1 MLQKLSIRNYAL
13 IDNVEMELDKGL
25 NIITG
30 ETGAGKSIMLGALSL
45 ILGQRAETKFFFNQE
60 KKCII
65 EGVFK
70 LKGDRLKPLFEEH
83 DLDFQEESILRR
95 EISIDG
101 KSRAFI
107 NDTPVTLSVMKHLG
121 ERFIDI
127 HSQHATLELNDPSFQ
142 LMVVDGLA
150 NHEALL
156 NDYRDKFKLF
166 KRNQARL
173 NELQK
178 IADEARNKQDY
189 EQFLFNELE
198 QANLQA
204 EEQENMEAELQT
216 LNNAESIKRS
226 LVTSYQLLSDDE
238 ASALPMLKEAV
249 SQLHAVEQFNP
260 AYTELTDRLRSALI
274 ELKDISGELATLEE
288 HVIFDPARIDEIS
301 HRLDLLYTLQQK
313 HRVNSVPELL
323 AIQDELSNNLSLIL
337 SGEEEI
343 ERLQQETELLKVELE
358 KMADQLSA
366 NRSKSIKATESQVAE
381 ILTQAGMPNAKIKIK
396 QTVVKELNKDGK
408 DNIALLFSANSGQPP
423 APVAKVA
430 SGGELSRI
438 MLAIK
443 SILAKHSDLPT
454 LIFDEIDTGISGE
467 IALRVGQ
474 VIGQLEQNMQVVC
487 ITHLPQIAAK
497 GNAHFFVYKN
507 EDAARSTTGIK
518 RLDHEGRVYVIAE
531 MLSGKPPGKSA
542 KANAREL
549 LDKGQLT

>member
-45 ILGQRAETKFFFNQE
+45 ILGHRAETKFFFNQE

-65 EGVFK
+65 EGIFK

-127 HSQHATLELNDPSFQ
+127 HSQHATLELNDPGFQ
-142 LMVVDGLA
+142 LAVVDGLA
-150 NHEALL
+150 NHESLL
-156 NDYRDKFKLF
+156 NDYREGFKLF
-166 KRNQARL
+166 KRNQLRL
-173 NELQK
+173 SDLQK

-204 EEQENMEAELQT
+204 EEQEILEAELQT

-238 ASALPMLKEAV
+238 LSALPMLKEAV
-249 SQLHAVEQFNP
+249 SQLHAVDKFNP
-260 AYTELTDRLRSALI
+260 AYAELTERLRSTLI

-288 HVIFDPARIDEIS
+288 HVVFNPARIEEIS

-323 AIQDELSNNLSLIL
+323 AIQEELSNNLSLIL

-343 ERLQQETELLKVELE
+343 ERLQKETEQLKVALE
-358 KMADQLSA
+358 KMAEKLSA

-396 QTVVKELNKDGK
+396 QTVVTELNKDGK

-518 RLDHEGRVYVIAE
+518 RLDREGRVYVIAE

-542 KANAREL
+542 MANARDL
-549 LDKGQLT
+549 LDKGQLS

>member
-45 ILGQRAETKFFFNQE
+45 ILGHRAETKFFFNQE

-83 DLDFQEESILRR
+83 DLDFHEESILRR

-127 HSQHATLELNDPSFQ
+127 HSQHATLELNDPGFQ
-142 LMVVDGLA
+142 LTVVDGLA
-150 NHEALL
+150 NHETLL
-156 NDYRDKFKLF
+156 NDYRDNFKLF
-166 KRNQARL
+166 KRNQVRL
-173 NELQK
+173 SDLQK

-198 QANLQA
+198 QANLQPD
-204 EEQENMEAELQT
+204 EQETLEAELQT

-249 SQLHAVEQFNP
+249 SQLQAVDKFNP
-260 AYTELTDRLRSALI
+260 AYAELTERLRSALI

-288 HVIFDPARIDEIS
+288 YVVFNPARIEEIS

-323 AIQDELSNNLSLIL
+323 AIQEELSNNLSLIL

-343 ERLQQETELLKVELE
+343 ERLQKETEQLKVALE

-366 NRSKSIKATESQVAE
+366 NRSKSIKATESQVAQ

-507 EDAARSTTGIK
+507 EDAARSTTCIK
-518 RLDHEGRVYVIAE
+518 RLDKEGRVYVIAE

-542 KANAREL
+542 MANARDL
-549 LDKGQLT
+549 LDKGQLS